1 VSPRE
6 AAGSSNGPPLAE
18 RIIGALSAA
27 VILGLMVFLG
37 ARALA
42 NNGTP
47 PDIVVE
53 LRGVTQVGAGWLV
66 EVEATNLGSSAATD
80 LEIEGE
86 MPAPG
91 GSERRS
97 VVLEYVPPRS
107 SRRGG
112 LYFTGDPR
120 TRPLT
125 LRALG
130 YRSP

>member
-1 VSPRE
+1 MSGRE
-6 AAGSSNGPPLAE
+6 PAAATKGPPLAE
-18 RIIGALSAA
+18 RIIGAVSAA
-27 VILGLMVFLG
+27 VILGLMAFLG
-37 ARALA
+37 VRALA

-80 LEIEGE
+80 VEIEGE

-107 SRRGG
+107 TRRGG